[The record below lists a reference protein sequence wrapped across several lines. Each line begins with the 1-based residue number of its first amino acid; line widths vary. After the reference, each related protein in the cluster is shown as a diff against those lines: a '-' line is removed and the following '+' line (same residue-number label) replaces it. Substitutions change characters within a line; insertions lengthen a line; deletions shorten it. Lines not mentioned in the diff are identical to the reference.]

1 MLKNNSG
8 NQEEHAIDLQTMRK
22 SEQPLGA
29 AAEMVSS
36 QLISVKCRCI
46 QNALGREEDYS
57 GLAIEI
63 ETIEIVEDNTRAV
76 PDNEIWHLKLPISKL
91 CHLIVVP
98 ILVHDHTAETQ

>member
-57 GLAIEI
+57 GCLLYTSDAA
-63 ETIEIVEDNTRAV
+63 DDPR
-76 PDNEIWHLKLPISKL
+76 
-91 CHLIVVP
+91 VV
-98 ILVHDHTAETQ
+98 